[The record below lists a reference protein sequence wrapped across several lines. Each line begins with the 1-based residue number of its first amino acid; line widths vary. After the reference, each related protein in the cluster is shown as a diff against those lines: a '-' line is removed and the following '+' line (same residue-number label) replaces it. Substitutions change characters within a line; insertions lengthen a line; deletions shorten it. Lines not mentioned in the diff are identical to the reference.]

1 MNRLGLYL
9 KKKGYRQF
17 DEAKDAEIRKTYRA
31 EVIEA
36 LKKGREAEFLPM
48 EELFKDVYDKLTP
61 NLVEQYEELKEHL
74 EQYGNE
80 YKKH

>member
-1 MNRLGLYL
+1 MGLYL
-9 KKKGYRQF
+9 KKKGYRKF

-36 LKKGREAEFLPM
+36 LKKGREAEFLPPA
-48 EELFKDVYDKLTP
+48 ELFNDVYDKLTP

-74 EQYGNE
+74 EKYGNE
-80 YKKH
+80 YRKH